1 MTEEIIYK
9 NDIQAAIEA
18 GKKLAAV
25 QNITR
30 DIGAETHFIVKDGYS
45 VQTLD
50 NKMLAP
56 NRKKGSKTFVSAKSF
71 CSYVNKHKD
80 SDETVIIADEDEGN
94 ICAILNDH
102 GVSAAQWSDFKAK
115 LKLGFSEQWKI
126 WYENA
131 HPRRTNAF
139 SQAAFAD
146 FIEDNRA
153 DMKTGI
159 FKDSAGEDVENL
171 SPLELSALVINLNIT
186 SEEKFSSKIDRVTG
200 EEKLFYENEETGK
213 GEIVLPRQIFLAIPV
228 YRGGDL
234 FEVKVRLRRRIKGGT
249 ASFHYIIDQIP
260 LLKEAAFEKICQRVT
275 NGNAGSEENEAKR
288 FKGTGIEVLKGKF

>member
-18 GKKLAAV
+18 GENLAAA

-30 DIGAETHFIVKDGYS
+30 DAGERTIIILKSGYS
-45 VQTLD
+45 IQYID
-50 NKMLAP
+50 NKQLVP
-56 NRKKGSKTFVSAKSF
+56 DRKKGTKKFVSAKSF

-80 SDETVIIADEDEGN
+80 PDETVIIADEDQGN

-102 GVSAAQWSDFKAK
+102 GATQPNWSDFNAL
-115 LKLGFSEQWKI
+115 LKLGFSEQWKT
-126 WYENA
+126 WYEKSRNA
-131 HPRRTNAF
+131 APGSF
-139 SQAAFAD
+139 SQADFAD

-153 DMKTGI
+153 DMKTGT
-159 FKDSAGEDVENL
+159 FKNSAGEDVENL
-171 SPLELSALVINLNIT
+171 SPLELSALVTNLNIT
-186 SEEKFSSKIDRVTG
+186 SEEKFSSKIDRITG
-200 EEKLFYENEETGK
+200 EEKLLYENEETGK

-234 FEVKVRLRRRIKGGT
+234 FEVKVRLRRRTRGGI